1 MRDVLLGLGDDLS
14 KALADGRWADALRF
28 ADAILRIDPGQLDVR
43 RCQGECLFA
52 LGHDSA
58 AESVLRQVLRSAP
71 PVWKSRGG
79 AEYLLG
85 QCLLASARY
94 TPEAWRAL
102 DGRHSKQ
109 SAPVPTPAGALSAPE
124 WRGEDLRDRHLQ
136 IWPEQGLG
144 DEIQFARFAPWLAAS
159 GVRVT
164 LICRPPLTSLF
175 ESMGVEVCSLY
186 DVIAAGAPAA
196 EFWVMIWGIPARAG
210 VTLEN
215 LPSAP
220 YLTASKVRG
229 PAGRVG
235 VVTRGSPTHPNDPHR
250 SLPAELAAELLM
262 LPGAVSLQPEDT
274 GARDFAETAEI
285 VAGLDLVITV
295 DTSVAH
301 LAGAMGKPVWIML
314 PKIETDWR
322 WMRERTDSPWYPS
335 ATLYRQEK
343 AGDWRSVIE
352 RVRTDLERLGSG

>member
-1 MRDVLLGLGDDLS
+1 MRRVLLVLEDDLS
-14 KALADGRWADALRF
+14 KALAEGRWDDALRC
-28 ADAILRIDPGQLDVR
+28 ADAILHIDRDQLDIR

-52 LGHDSA
+52 LGHDKE
-58 AESVLRQVLRSAP
+58 AESALRQALRLAP
-71 PVWKSRGG
+71 PAWRSRGG
-79 AEYLLG
+79 CEYVLG
-85 QCLLASARY
+85 QCLLASGRY

-109 SAPVPTPAGALSAPE
+109 SLPVPTPAGAVTTPE
-124 WRGEDLRDRHLQ
+124 WRGEDLRGRHLQ

-159 GVRVT
+159 GARVT
-164 LICRPPLTSLF
+164 LICRSPLASLF
-175 ESMGVEVCSLY
+175 ESMGVEVCSL
-186 DVIAAGAPAA
+186 DHVIAAGAPAA
-196 EFWVMIWGIPARAG
+196 DFWVMIWGIPARAG

-220 YLTASKVRG
+220 YLTTKTTRSV
-229 PAGRVG
+229 AGRVG
-235 VVTRGSPTHPNDPHR
+235 VVTRGSPTHPNDARR
-250 SLPAELAAELLM
+250 SLPAELASELLM
-262 LPGAVSLQPEDT
+262 LPGAVSLHPEDT
-274 GARDFAETAEI
+274 GARDFLETAEI

-314 PKIETDWR
+314 PAIETDWR

-335 ATLYRQEK
+335 ATLYRQAE

-352 RVRTDLERLGSG
+352 RVKADLESLGSP